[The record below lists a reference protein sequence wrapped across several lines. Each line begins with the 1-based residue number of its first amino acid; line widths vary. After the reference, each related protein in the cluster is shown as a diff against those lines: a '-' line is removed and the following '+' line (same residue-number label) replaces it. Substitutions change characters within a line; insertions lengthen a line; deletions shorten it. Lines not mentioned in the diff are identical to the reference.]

1 LSILFGLPLVALED
15 LLFHRDDGSVR
26 MRALERLRGMHM
38 GVMVMMLGAT
48 GVRRAAASIA
58 HIK

>member
-1 LSILFGLPLVALED
+1 
-15 LLFHRDDGSVR
+15 
-26 MRALERLRGMHM
+26 MRALKRLRGMHM
-38 GVMVMMLGAT
+38 VVMVMMLGAT